1 MMSQMMSQLQQLQTS
16 HQAPPTPATTVQD
29 SNGLSQLVTLLAE
42 KELRAEARE
51 RLKETERVDEKRSRK
66 WRDIHNLVT
75 TAPDFDGKT
84 DVEFWL
90 QEVAEYLERCEV
102 QDEPTMIKV
111 VIGALKREAKEWF
124 GSL

>member
-1 MMSQMMSQLQQLQTS
+1 MSQLQQLQAS
-16 HQAPPTPATTVQD
+16 HQAPPTPATVQD

-42 KELRAEARE
+42 KEQRAEARE
-51 RLKETERVDEKRSRK
+51 RLREVERVDDKRSRK

-102 QDEPTMIKV
+102 
-111 VIGALKREAKEWF
+111 
-124 GSL
+124 